1 MDLVDK
7 LRLKC
12 VSIEVLDNV
21 GKEYRKQWEEKC
33 TVNLSNTQKSKIYL
47 NQYLWHIF
55 SYQQV
60 EHLSGKEA
68 VKAFNTIKKSEC
80 FIFYQRDDVAIKLIN
95 SKDIKAE
102 DFENEDDIYLVDKNM
117 TWTYVHTHEDS
128 CGPYFY
134 EINSR

>member
-7 LRLKC
+7 LRLRSI
-12 VSIEVLDNV
+12 SIEVLDNV
-21 GKEYRKQWEEKC
+21 GKELREQWEEKF
-33 TVNLSNTQKSKIYL
+33 TGNLSNTQKSKIHL

-60 EHLSGKEA
+60 EHLSGQEA
-68 VKAFNTIKKSEC
+68 VKSFNLIKKSEC
-80 FIFYQRDDVAIKLIN
+80 FIFYQHDEVAIKLIN

-102 DFENEDDIYLVDKNM
+102 DFENENDIYLVDKNM

-134 EINSR
+134 KINSR

>member
-7 LRLKC
+7 LKLRS

-21 GKEYRKQWEEKC
+21 GKEMRKQWEEKF
-33 TVNLSNTQKSKIYL
+33 TGNLINTQKGKIYL

-60 EHLSGKEA
+60 EHLSGQEA
-68 VKAFNTIKKSEC
+68 AKAFNLIKKSEC
-80 FIFYQRDDVAIKLIN
+80 LIFYQHDEAAIKLIN

-102 DFENEDDIYLVDKNM
+102 DFENENDIYLVDKNM

-134 EINSR
+134 KINSR

>member
-7 LRLKC
+7 LRLKS
-12 VSIEVLDNV
+12 VSIEVLNNV
-21 GKEYRKQWEEKC
+21 GKELRKQWEEKF
-33 TVNLSNTQKSKIYL
+33 TGNLSNTQKNKIYL

-60 EHLSGKEA
+60 EHLSGQEA
-68 VKAFNTIKKSEC
+68 VKAFNIIKKSEC
-80 FIFYQRDDVAIKLIN
+80 FIFYQHDEVAIKLIN

-102 DFENEDDIYLVDKNM
+102 DFENENDIYLVDKNM

-134 EINSR
+134 KINSK